1 MPVENSTPNRAYP
14 LPFADNNLVEDVD
27 RLIVALMGVDLD
39 VANLVTAV
47 ATKAAAVHG
56 HTIADTTGLQG
67 ALDSKQDL
75 DEKGQANGFAS
86 LDATGK
92 VPTSQLPAA
101 VLGAVSYQGVWNA
114 ATNTPT
120 IPAASA
126 ANKGHYF
133 KVATAGSTNVSGET
147 DWKVGDWIIS
157 NGATWDKADH
167 TDQVMSVAGLM
178 GVITAAA
185 LKAALE
191 IAIADVSGLQTA
203 LSAKADAARKI
214 TTSGLATGGGT
225 FQADREIAVAKST
238 TLQAV
243 AGVDDST
250 AMTPVRVK
258 EAALTFGGAPHA
270 VLEDRRASGT
280 SGGTFTA
287 GAWQTRTLNTKV
299 RDPSNLISLL
309 SNQFTPSVD
318 GWVEWRAPANQC
330 GGHQSRLYNVTD
342 AVVAGQG
349 TSEITLSASA
359 TSQNNS
365 TGGCAVVAGKTY
377 RIEHQCTTTR
387 SGGFGE
393 SLGFGGEVYSRLNFW
408 RNG

>member
-27 RLIVALMGVDLD
+27 RLIVALMGLDLD
-39 VANLVTAV
+39 VANLITAV
-47 ATKAAAVHG
+47 ATKAAAAHG

-114 ATNTPT
+114 GTNTPT

-191 IAIADVSGLQTA
+191 IAIADVAGLQAA
-203 LSAKADAARKI
+203 LNNKADAARKI
-214 TTSGLATGGGT
+214 TTAGLATGGGT
-225 FQADREIAVAKST
+225 FQADREIAVPKST
-238 TLQAV
+238 NPQAV
-243 AGVDDST
+243 AGTDDTT
-250 AMTPVRVK
+250 AMTPIRVA
-258 EAALTFGGAPHA
+258 EAVAARVPATIAGVYTGTVTDEVNFPIGHPLLVINGGAG
-270 VLEDRRASGT
+270 RNGT
-280 SGGTFTA
+280 MGVKLHSTTGYNAGTGGTQLSGVWRWRGGYGNSDA
-287 GAWQTRTLNTKV
+287 G
-299 RDPSNLISLL
+299 
-309 SNQFTPSVD
+309 
-318 GWVEWRAPANQC
+318 
-330 GGHQSRLYNVTD
+330 
-342 AVVAGQG
+342 
-349 TSEITLSASA
+349 LSAWL
-359 TSQNNS
+359 
-365 TGGCAVVAGKTY
+365 
-377 RIEHQCTTTR
+377 
-387 SGGFGE
+387 
-393 SLGFGGEVYSRLNFW
+393 SLIQRTA
-408 RNG
+408 

>member
-39 VANLVTAV
+39 LANLITAV

-133 KVATAGSTNVSGET
+133 KVATAGATNVSGET

-185 LKAALE
+185 LKVALE

-203 LSAKADAARKI
+203 LNNKADAARKI
-214 TTSGLATGGGT
+214 TTAGLATGGGT

-243 AGVDDST
+243 AGADDST

-258 EAALTFGGAPHA
+258 EAALAFGGTPHA
-270 VLEDRRASGT
+270 VLEDQKASGT
-280 SGGTFTA
+280 AGGTFTS

-299 RDPSNLISLL
+299 RDVGSYLTLA
-309 SNQFTPSVD
+309 SNQFTPTVD
-318 GWVEWRAPANQC
+318 GWVEFSASGYQCDGNQA
-330 GGHQSRLYNVTD
+330 RLFNVTD
-342 AVVAGQG
+342 NVAVSTGVVAVSG
-349 TSEITLSASA
+349 SSAPYAVSY
-359 TSQNNS
+359 SN
-365 TGGCAVVAGKTY
+365 GGGPVVAGKTY
-377 RIEHQCTTTR
+377 RIEHRCSSTGSYGPALAFATNVFAR
-387 SGGFGE
+387 VE
-393 SLGFGGEVYSRLNFW
+393 FW
-408 RNG
+408 RTAS